1 MVGPS
6 PPDARPLHLTV
17 GRTARAGEATVADLC
32 AGGRD
37 IAVTNANVL
46 KYIHLLANH
55 KLNVEM
61 AQQCVAFLRGFRDLI
76 PVEWLRMF
84 NAPELQRLL
93 GGEQQRIDLSDLR
106 RHIHYSGGYHESQP
120 IIQWFWE
127 ALDSFTAEEQG
138 LFLKFV
144 TSCSRQPLLGFHHL
158 HPRMCV
164 HKVPLDDEHG
174 GNDRL
179 PSSATCMN
187 MLKLP
192 CYGSAA
198 VLRERLL
205 YSIKEN
211 AGGFWLS

>member
-6 PPDARPLHLTV
+6 PPDARPLQLTV

-106 RHIHYSGGYHESQP
+106 RQSGDLARP
-120 IIQWFWE
+120 
-127 ALDSFTAEEQG
+127 
-138 LFLKFV
+138 
-144 TSCSRQPLLGFHHL
+144 
-158 HPRMCV
+158 
-164 HKVPLDDEHG
+164 DE
-174 GNDRL
+174 
-179 PSSATCMN
+179 
-187 MLKLP
+187 
-192 CYGSAA
+192 
-198 VLRERLL
+198 VLR
-205 YSIKEN
+205 
-211 AGGFWLS
+211 